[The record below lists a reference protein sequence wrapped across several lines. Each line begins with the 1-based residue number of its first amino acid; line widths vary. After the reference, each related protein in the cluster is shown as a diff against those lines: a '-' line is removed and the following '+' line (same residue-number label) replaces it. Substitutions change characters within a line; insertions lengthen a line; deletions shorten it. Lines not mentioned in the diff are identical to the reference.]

1 MDASFFLSLI
11 LGVSG
16 VGGGI
21 LAWSTR
27 RFETF
32 DARID
37 QLEVSVNREF
47 IRKDEVVPM
56 MDRLEQRVQRID
68 EKLDRIIFDGRRLTD

>member
-21 LAWSTR
+21 LASSTSP
-27 RFETF
+27 FETF

-37 QLEVSVNREF
+37 KLEVSVNREF

-68 EKLDRIIFDGRRLTD
+68 EKLDRIIFDGRRLSD